1 MESVVNSPIK
11 DSPVTALQRLN
22 SGEAMSL
29 GPEEATATATA
40 TATADEKNHKGL
52 WSAVLF

>member
-22 SGEAMSL
+22 SGEAMSQ
-29 GPEEATATATA
+29 GPEEATA